1 MTTNTKRE
9 LMLSWAAMSRKV
21 RHSLRAT
28 CSVIELDAA
37 GHVISAR
44 HVWL

>member
-1 MTTNTKRE
+1 MTTLNKRDA
-9 LMLSWAAMSRKV
+9 MIAWAAMSRKV
-21 RHSLRAT
+21 RHGMRAT
-28 CSVIELDAA
+28 CSVIELDAS

>member
-1 MTTNTKRE
+1 MTTTNKRE

-21 RHSLRAT
+21 RHSIRAT

-37 GHVISAR
+37 GRVLSAR